1 MRLTCKVL
9 AIENVFVHPSVKL
22 KDTSA
27 AGLCYKILY
36 WIKSFITSI
45 LSSRGMHVSAEGG
58 GMRSVVFLGAGF
70 QVFEE
75 AGYMKNVLS
84 KKVKSWSG
92 VSASLM
98 MILGLMSGTI
108 QKKLFPTYI
117 FLSENIKT
125 GLIDK
130 GRLMSHHLSRHA
142 KGVKKFLSHV
152 LFLDKIQYE
161 SIFNLDKI
169 VGFLYGDNVIKD
181 PVIAKQNATI
191 HFHATRIYPT
201 PPQVEYFEYKD
212 LLKRDL
218 QRKKMEGEDPEI
230 RKKGAKASMTFPFM
244 VKEESEI
251 NGKLYLDGGVKEPL
265 PYKELLKKVVKRHW
279 SWKKFK
285 FVLKRVRA
293 NRCEDI
299 LFIRT
304 KGFGERSENYS
315 PTIKK
320 LIEERY
326 AHSPKLIQ
334 ELYVH
339 HKKYYDTGA
348 RYLERQVTR
357 HAVPNTS
364 VIYPDNEYRVQ
375 IETNDIDEIM
385 VGHFNARRTFIK
397 YLKKINHRVTDQ
409 HEFEL
414 STKME
419 EIYTYWARRTKTV
432 DKLKILETLSNQEL
446 IDYLIQ
452 YQLERK
458 DHSHPHR
465 KAA

>member
-1 MRLTCKVL
+1 
-9 AIENVFVHPSVKL
+9 
-22 KDTSA
+22 
-27 AGLCYKILY
+27 
-36 WIKSFITSI
+36 
-45 LSSRGMHVSAEGG
+45 
-58 GMRSVVFLGAGF
+58 
-70 QVFEE
+70 
-75 AGYMKNVLS
+75 
-84 KKVKSWSG
+84 
-92 VSASLM
+92 
-98 MILGLMSGTI
+98 
-108 QKKLFPTYI
+108 
-117 FLSENIKT
+117 
-125 GLIDK
+125 
-130 GRLMSHHLSRHA
+130 
-142 KGVKKFLSHV
+142 
-152 LFLDKIQYE
+152 
-161 SIFNLDKI
+161 
-169 VGFLYGDNVIKD
+169 
-181 PVIAKQNATI
+181 
-191 HFHATRIYPT
+191 
-201 PPQVEYFEYKD
+201 
-212 LLKRDL
+212 
-218 QRKKMEGEDPEI
+218 
-230 RKKGAKASMTFPFM
+230 
-244 VKEESEI
+244 
-251 NGKLYLDGGVKEPL
+251 VKEPL